1 VRITAVEAVP
11 LSIPFQYGAEGW
23 KLGSGGWKALDF
35 CLVRVETDAGLVGWG
50 EAFSYSCRRAVAAA
64 VRDMIA
70 PIAVGKD
77 ASEIG
82 AIHSEI
88 QKRLHIFGRFGI
100 TAFALSGLDIA
111 LWDLAGKSAGKP
123 LHALLGGARRE
134 RLACYASLL
143 RYGDESLAARYCA
156 KAIDEGYRAIK
167 LHEVAEPVI
176 AAART
181 SVPREVPLLLDV
193 NCEWNVPDAI
203 AVGKR
208 LAPLG
213 LEWFEEP
220 VFPPE
225 DSAGLRAV
233 GDGCGIPIAA
243 GENCCFATQF
253 AALLDGVQYAQPS
266 VTKVGGVTEFLKVAA
281 LVRERGAKLAPH
293 SPYFGPGAL
302 ATLHL
307 LAALTDEA
315 RFEYFHLRADAG
327 LYGSILQ
334 PRAGELAVPQAPGLG
349 ADPDPDVIRRYSVDA
364 DQAPRRAGG

>member
-1 VRITAVEAVP
+1 VKITRVEALP
-11 LSIPFQYGAEGW
+11 LSIPSSYGADSW
-23 KLGSGGWKALDF
+23 ALGTGGWKALDF
-35 CLVRVETDAGLVGWG
+35 CLVRVDTDAGLTGWG

-70 PIAVGKD
+70 PIALGQD
-77 ASEIG
+77 AADIAG
-82 AIHSEI
+82 LHATI

-111 LWDLAGKSAGKP
+111 LWDLAGKAAGKP

-143 RYGDESLAARYCA
+143 RYADSKLAARYCEQA
-156 KAIDEGYRAIK
+156 LGEGFSAIK
-167 LHEVAEPVI
+167 LHEVSEPVI
-176 AAART
+176 AAARA
-181 SVPREVPLLLDV
+181 SVPREVALLLDV
-193 NCEWNVPDAI
+193 NCEWSVDQAI

-225 DSAGLRAV
+225 DGAGLRAV
-233 GDGCGIPIAA
+233 GDACGIPIAA

-253 AALLDGVQYAQPS
+253 AALFDARAVQVAQPS
-266 VTKVGGVTEFLKVAA
+266 VTKVGGITEFRRVAELA
-281 LVRERGAKLAPH
+281 ARHGVKLAPH
-293 SPYFGPGAL
+293 SPYYGPGAL

-307 LAALTDEA
+307 IAALAQEA
-315 RFEYFHLRADAG
+315 RFEYFYLRAEAS
-327 LYGSILQ
+327 LYGEALA
-334 PRAGELAVPQAPGLG
+334 PRNGELSVPRGPGLG
-349 ADPDPDVIRRYSVDA
+349 IEPDAEVLRRYRKD
-364 DQAPRRAGG
+364 